1 MGLAAELAR
10 YMVSKRQ
17 RARNG
22 GGREAGGGGGGTRSL
37 TKAAKFDVHVDPPV
51 QMDTSCKG
59 IGDFQSESMD
69 IWCAKNCGKGERYC
83 EVTRC
88 KCGGTPSDAVL
99 EFVKALISRGK
110 GAGAHITVSRSGK
123 PKL

>member
-1 MGLAAELAR
+1 MLQVEHFGDPAVYSEERGIVQACMQASFLESA
-10 YMVSKRQ
+10 
-17 RARNG
+17 
-22 GGREAGGGGGGTRSL
+22 
-37 TKAAKFDVHVDPPV
+37 VHVDPPV

-83 EVTRC
+83 EATRC

>member
-1 MGLAAELAR
+1 MACHPSGDVESA
-10 YMVSKRQ
+10 
-17 RARNG
+17 
-22 GGREAGGGGGGTRSL
+22 
-37 TKAAKFDVHVDPPV
+37 VHVDPPV